1 MCSFIVCTEH
11 SWLLCINVM
20 FIPNGA
26 ATEIIVVGIA
36 VVYHSDDVS
45 QRMALVNV
53 RVLAYL

>member
-1 MCSFIVCTEH
+1 
-11 SWLLCINVM
+11 M